1 MFYSTPFLSLLLTL
15 LIFISLPGCAT
26 HYKQV
31 SLQED
36 YLKPV
41 DTIKFCLSCHD
52 KEQDRTGTNPP
63 YVKNSPVMLA
73 GGDFAFVE
81 KTGHGFSCLSCHTP
95 HASGNYRNLK
105 TEINKKPIIVKAEGD
120 RIKNRYISGMN
131 NFCLS
136 CHVEFLPKATKSP
149 YEMHSVGV
157 RIKGLRSVGND
168 KSDNLTIR
176 IEESDGEK
184 TVFCLS
190 CHYAHAGPYFKAML
204 WDNLKEYT
212 LCLECH
218 PR

>member
-1 MFYSTPFLSLLLTL
+1 MFYSTPFLSLLIAPLIL
-15 LIFISLPGCAT
+15 LSLLGCAT

-36 YLKPV
+36 YLKSV

-52 KEQDRTGTNPP
+52 KALDISGTNPP

-73 GGDFAFVE
+73 GGDFAFMG

-95 HASGNYRNLK
+95 HASGNYRNLR

-131 NFCLS
+131 NFCTS
-136 CHVEFLPKATKSP
+136 CHTNFLPKANKSP
-149 YEMHSVGV
+149 YEMHPVGV
-157 RIKGLRSVGND
+157 EIKGID
-168 KSDNLTIR
+168 KLENLVIR
-176 IEESDGEK
+176 VEESEGEK